1 MTLIHI
7 TCFYYIDIEL
17 YHEHD
22 FILNRVLNS
31 HVRQNGLIR
40 KQFLSILL
48 TSFMSS
54 G

>member
-1 MTLIHI
+1 MFLLHR
-7 TCFYYIDIEL
+7 YRID
-17 YHEHD
+17 EHD